1 MMLGENKNEEL
12 HIVQKYRANDIL
24 IPLGSYHI
32 DLLLEPPPLMV
43 PELIYF
49 CGVTYPR

>member
-32 DLLLEPPPLMV
+32 DLLLEPPPPNGTRTDIFLWCD
-43 PELIYF
+43 IS
-49 CGVTYPR
+49 